1 MLTYSSNASIRPVT
15 TEKPW
20 LLMLLGF
27 VWLWPGILFRDPW
40 RPNEPHVTAIL
51 AQMQHSGEILNTY
64 LLDQF
69 QASGPPLFYWVSIF
83 FVRGLSPWLLDFDD
97 AARIATPFLMAISIA
112 LIGGAGRELLGHR
125 HGRSVALIV
134 LGSMGLMLQGHRL
147 DNGVALW
154 MSLSGVF
161 YALCLRRRL
170 AALGGA
176 LLGFFLT
183 LTFFASSIVMVI
195 ALTVLI
201 VCLSLL
207 PAYHNRTQPYPLLKS
222 RSWLSRA
229 VSTGMAV
236 LISVPVMVLWP
247 FLLHQYYP
255 AAFQYWWSHDAFP
268 VEMSHFSFENFW
280 RTGFYVVKNL
290 AWAAFPAW
298 PLAFFT
304 LTRPKALHRPVVQFS
319 LYFFVGYFVILF
331 LLGHKNG
338 DHFLPLV
345 LPLSVLAAMELDQLR
360 RNYAAFLNWFGLM
373 GFGVLGLLLWL
384 GWLAM
389 NLGWPAQLAA
399 RSLYFSPY
407 YVPRIN
413 VLAILFALFSSTV
426 WVWAVTRPHLRGRQ
440 VVTNWA
446 AGVTLIWCLL
456 MSLWLPWFD
465 AAKSYRPVVSRMM
478 QALPAGETVCLSNEP
493 QLQFARLTWRYYAQ
507 FEFQPSSP
515 ACRWQLIVKSQAI
528 NYSPELWESV
538 WEGARPRERSEIYVL
553 LKKRDE

>member
-1 MLTYSSNASIRPVT
+1 MLTYSSNVTTRPVT

-20 LLMLLGF
+20 LLILLGF
-27 VWLWPGILFRDPW
+27 VWLWPGILFHDPW
-40 RPNEPHVTAIL
+40 KPSEPYVVAIL
-51 AQMQHSGEILNTY
+51 SQMHLSGEILNTY

-69 QASGPPLFYWVSIF
+69 QVSGPPLFYWVSIF
-83 FVRGLSPWLLDFDD
+83 FIRCLSPWLLDFDD
-97 AARIATPFLMAISIA
+97 AARIATPFLMAISIT
-112 LIGGAGRELLGHR
+112 LIGGAGRELLGPR

-176 LLGFFLT
+176 LLGFFLM
-183 LTFFASSIVMVI
+183 LTFFASSIVTVI
-195 ALTVLI
+195 GLTILI
-201 VCLSLL
+201 VCLPIL
-207 PAYHNRTQPYPLLKS
+207 PAYYRAAKADLLVQKGTLVSGQTLIDTPLKS
-222 RSWLSRA
+222 DAWLSQA
-229 VSTGMAV
+229 VSTTMVV
-236 LISVPVMVLWP
+236 LISLPVMVLWP
-247 FLLHQYYP
+247 FLLYEYYP
-255 AAFQYWWSHDAFP
+255 EAFQYWLLHDAFP
-268 VEMSHFSFENFW
+268 IKIGHFSLENFW
-280 RTGFYVVKNL
+280 RTGIYVIKNL

-298 PLAFFT
+298 FLVFFT
-304 LTRPKALHRPVVQFS
+304 LTRPNIFSRPAVQFS
-319 LYFFVGYFVILF
+319 LYFLVGYFAILCI
-331 LLGHKNG
+331 LGHKNG

-360 RNYAAFLNWFGLM
+360 RHYVAFLNWFGLM
-373 GFGVLGLLLWL
+373 GFGILGLLLWL

-413 VLAILFALFSSTV
+413 VLSVLFAVFSTSV
-426 WVWAVTRPHLRGRQ
+426 WVWAVTRSHLRGRQ
-440 VVTNWA
+440 FVTNWA

-478 QALPAGETVCLSNEP
+478 KVLPLGERVCLLNEP
-493 QLQFARLTWRYYAQ
+493 KLQFARLTWRYYAQ

-515 ACRWQLIVKSQAI
+515 ICRWQLILKSQLLD
-528 NYSPELWESV
+528 YTPE
-538 WEGARPRERSEIYVL
+538 
-553 LKKRDE
+553 